1 MSLQKKTCR
10 LMHSSMRGPTLEE
23 AERRLDWR
31 EQSPEKRGCLAA
43 DLQLS
48 GSREYGILRR
58 LRRSGDLS
66 GPGCLNWDGQRVRE
80 NRKSDVET
88 LGCTNIQEYTP
99 ENIKTGLT
107 FLGLV
112 AMETTGTDVADGL
125 GINEQSMDALTAS

>member
-1 MSLQKKTCR
+1 MVKEHALVKK
-10 LMHSSMRGPTLEE
+10 
-23 AERRLDWR
+23 
-31 EQSPEKRGCLAA
+31 
-43 DLQLS
+43 LS
-48 GSREYGILRR
+48 A
-58 LRRSGDLS
+58 
-66 GPGCLNWDGQRVRE
+66 
-80 NRKSDVET
+80 VET